1 MMSVRL
7 PRKDGAW
14 KDQMRGCGS
23 DTLLLAPG
31 KRNVGIGFGILLNRF
46 VRTRIFDSTIRFF
59 ELLDIS
65 SSRVGRRGFVALC
78 IAKLPLDEGDHFDEA
93 GTKKIRVVVNG
104 TVAETVGLVT

>member
-1 MMSVRL
+1 MSVRL
-7 PRKDGAW
+7 PREDGVQN
-14 KDQMRGCGS
+14 DQRRGCGS

-31 KRNVGIGFGILLNRF
+31 KRNVGIGCGILNRF
-46 VRTRIFDSTIRFF
+46 VRRRIFDSTIRFF